1 VNALDPT
8 AHRPTLRLH
17 TSEEADA
24 FVQSCSAAGYQF
36 VRFEVAD
43 MAGLSR
49 GKTVPLSHIAGYL
62 RTGLNLYGGMLA
74 LDSNSVPVRNSGYN
88 EERNYTDC
96 VMIADT
102 ATLTPVPWLT
112 ATGRVLCNTMWYDGT
127 PQWALPRLVLSHVIA
142 RAAAMGFEVMMGHEY
157 EFYVVDPATRKPVF
171 EGQPIF
177 VTERTHQLPAIDRLI
192 AMLQA
197 QGIDIITSNVEHGPG
212 QFEIN
217 YAASVGVHAADQAFV
232 FKNTVKEYLRSQG
245 LLATFMTKPYQG
257 LSGSCCHFHVSLLD
271 RRTGLNVFLD
281 TKDELGLS
289 AACRSFIQGVLD
301 HTRACMAIWS
311 PTPNCYRRI
320 RPRTYAPSN
329 ISWGVQDR
337 SASVRVKA
345 SRDVNT
351 HIEVRVPAALSNPYL
366 VAASAIAAGLTG
378 LADARPL
385 AASAD
390 GPKEDDSRFE
400 KLPTEIYE
408 ALGALEADSRIRG
421 ILGEEFIRVYLAM
434 KRQEAARLRD
444 AIPAAES
451 SEYFDAY

>member
-271 RRTGLNVFLD
+271 RRTGLNLEPD
-281 TKDELGLS
+281 TQLLS
-289 AACRSFIQGVLD
+289 PHQAAHLC
-301 HTRACMAIWS
+301 
-311 PTPNCYRRI
+311 
-320 RPRTYAPSN
+320 
-329 ISWGVQDR
+329 
-337 SASVRVKA
+337 
-345 SRDVNT
+345 
-351 HIEVRVPAALSNPYL
+351 
-366 VAASAIAAGLTG
+366 
-378 LADARPL
+378 
-385 AASAD
+385 
-390 GPKEDDSRFE
+390 
-400 KLPTEIYE
+400 
-408 ALGALEADSRIRG
+408 ALEHQLGRSG
-421 ILGEEFIRVYLAM
+421 PLGER
-434 KRQEAARLRD
+434 
-444 AIPAAES
+444 S
-451 SEYFDAY
+451 SEGQPRCQHAYRGSGSGGAFQSLSGGGLGHRRRTDRARGRTSAGCER